1 MKSQIKTVAIVVAAA
16 AYPFLGPYLI
26 RNGWGGLVL
35 VLFAALTLWRG
46 LKAAHANFRL
56 GCILGAALLL
66 VGAYFSEAYTVRL
79 IPAFVYLSLAFLF
92 GHTLWHPPSLCERL
106 VRLQYPEFKPG
117 IAEYLRQVTWVW
129 AGFFAANVI
138 ICTLLPLLAQPWVW
152 TLYTGVVVYG
162 LMAFLAIGE
171 YFYRP
176 RRFPDLAIPPLMET
190 MKIMLRQGHGVF
202 KDIAG

>member
-46 LKAAHANFRL
+46 LKAAHADFRL

-117 IAEYLRQVTWVW
+117 MAEYLRQVTWVW

-138 ICTLLPLLAQPWVW
+138 ICTLLPLLAQPWVDA
-152 TLYTGVVVYG
+152 LHRSGG
-162 LMAFLAIGE
+162 LWVDGLLGYWGIFLPAKAVS
-171 YFYRP
+171 RP
-176 RRFPDLAIPPLMET
+176 RNPTADGDHENHAAARAWGF
-190 MKIMLRQGHGVF
+190 
-202 KDIAG
+202 